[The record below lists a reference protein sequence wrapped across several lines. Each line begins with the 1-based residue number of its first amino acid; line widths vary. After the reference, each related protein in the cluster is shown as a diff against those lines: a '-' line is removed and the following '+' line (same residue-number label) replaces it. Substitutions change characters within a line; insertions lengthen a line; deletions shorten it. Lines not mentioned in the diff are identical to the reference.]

1 MPDPSADRPPVDRRE
16 AARRMAD
23 LAASARRGEAQ
34 AAQVLID
41 DFLVAVRARGIAPER
56 LVATQLD
63 GRQVRTD
70 KTGWYVNR
78 KRSIAIGEQ
87 GEWYVLTVPSSP
99 FGRFTGVRLEAS
111 PPEMVVGRG
120 GRDGESGD
128 LADFLAR
135 VLDPDDA

>member
-1 MPDPSADRPPVDRRE
+1 MVVMSADQPPDRRE

-23 LAASARRGEAQ
+23 LAASARRSEAQ

-41 DFLVAVRARGIAPER
+41 DFLSRVRERGLAPER
-56 LVATQLD
+56 LMATQLD

-70 KTGWYVNR
+70 KVGWYLNK
-78 KRSIAIGEQ
+78 KRSVAIGEG
-87 GEWYVLTVPSSP
+87 GEWYVLVVPSSALS
-99 FGRFTGVRLEAS
+99 RFTGVKLAAS

-128 LADFLAR
+128 LIDFLER
-135 VLDPDDA
+135 VLNGE

>member
-1 MPDPSADRPPVDRRE
+1 MPEQPPADRRE

-23 LAASARRGEAQ
+23 LAASARRGEAL
-34 AAQVLID
+34 AAQSLID
-41 DFLVAVRARGIAPER
+41 DFLVQVRARGIAPER

-70 KTGWYVNR
+70 RTGWYVNR
-78 KRSIAIGEQ
+78 KKTVAIGEG
-87 GEWYVLTVPSSP
+87 GEWYVLTVPSSAL
-99 FGRFTGVRLEAS
+99 GRFTGVRLEPS

-135 VLDPDDA
+135 VLDPEGS